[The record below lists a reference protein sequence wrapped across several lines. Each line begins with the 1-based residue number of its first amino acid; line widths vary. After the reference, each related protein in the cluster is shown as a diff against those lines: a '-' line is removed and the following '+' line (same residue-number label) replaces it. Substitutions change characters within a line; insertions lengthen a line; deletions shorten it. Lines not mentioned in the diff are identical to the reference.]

1 MEIDIREIEIRSL
14 RPNCGE
20 VEGLPRNPRKISNKN
35 LEKLKKSVQDAPEML
50 RLRELIVVPHNGK
63 FVVIAGNQRLEAANA
78 IGMESLPCKVLPEDT
93 DPAKLREYAI
103 KDNLPFGED
112 DWEVI
117 ASDWDT
123 AELEEWGMDVPN
135 QSGSSLED
143 EQLNIY
149 DSPIQLLPA
158 QEYIL
163 IICDDGVEFDEA
175 REHFGLGYIKK
186 NNIKGSDK
194 IAKARALKWRDYV
207 NSDTFKGKT
216 L

>member
-1 MEIDIREIEIRSL
+1 MNLEVKEIEIRDL
-14 RPNCGE
+14 RPNNGQ
-20 VEGLPRNPRKISNKN
+20 VEGLPKNPRKISKKQ
-35 LEKLKKSVQDAPEML
+35 LEKLKKSLEDAPEML
-50 RLRELIVVPHNGK
+50 RLRELICVEHPDGP
-63 FVVIAGNQRLEAANA
+63 VVICGNQRLEAAKA
-78 IGMESLPCKVLPEDT
+78 LGWETLPCKVLPADT

-117 ASDWDT
+117 ASDWNT
-123 AELEEWGMDVPN
+123 AELEEWGMSVTN
-135 QSGSSLED
+135 QSGSSQED
-143 EQLNIY
+143 EQLDIY
-149 DSPIQLLPA
+149 DSPVQLLPA